1 MPVNTFNPNQPWGT
15 AEAHQREHPAM
26 WTPDL
31 IEATNNWV
39 PVVRA
44 IVQAQ
49 VEIAAGQ
56 PSSFIGRCHSDAAFR
71 ENLTQIVGRGLHSLL
86 VSWVM
91 EGIKELTHALVKEMS
106 NG

>member
-39 PVVRA
+39 PSSRNRAGPGGDRGGPAVVVHRTL
-44 IVQAQ
+44 
-49 VEIAAGQ
+49 
-56 PSSFIGRCHSDAAFR
+56 P
-71 ENLTQIVGRGLHSLL
+71 
-86 VSWVM
+86 
-91 EGIKELTHALVKEMS
+91 
-106 NG
+106 